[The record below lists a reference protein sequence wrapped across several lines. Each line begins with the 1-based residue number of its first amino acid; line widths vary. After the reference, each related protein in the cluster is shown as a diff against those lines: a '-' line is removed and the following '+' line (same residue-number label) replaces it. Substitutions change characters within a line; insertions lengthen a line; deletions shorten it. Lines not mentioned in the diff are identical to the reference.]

1 MLTIPAI
8 DILDGRCVRLSEGD
22 FERKTVYSENPS
34 DVAKTFA
41 DAGLSLVHVVDL
53 DGAKAGRIANWRSI
67 EAVLRVPGVTAEVGG
82 GVRTSDDIR
91 RLLDLGV
98 HRVVVGSVAA
108 KSPELAAYWI
118 EQFGADRIVIGMDVR
133 NGSVAVSG
141 WLEDSHRTPVDFLLD
156 LKKRGARTFIC
167 TDIARDGTMQG
178 TNVEFFRSLTG
189 ALPAVDL
196 IASGGIASVGD
207 IRRLREAGVSGV
219 VVGKA
224 LYEGRIRLEDLTDH
238 KA

>member
-1 MLTIPAI
+1 MLIIPAI

-22 FERKTVYSENPS
+22 FARKTVYSENPAE
-34 DVAKTFA
+34 VARTFA
-41 DAGLSLVHVVDL
+41 GAGLSMLHVVDL
-53 DGAKAGRIANWRSI
+53 DGAKAGRIANWQSI
-67 EAVLRVPGVTAEVGG
+67 ESILRVPGIEAEVGG
-82 GVRTSDDIR
+82 GVRTSEDIR

-98 HRVVVGSVAA
+98 RRVVIGSVAA
-108 KSPELAAYWI
+108 KSPELVGYWI
-118 EQFGADRIVIGMDVR
+118 EQFGAERIVIGMDVR
-133 NGSVAVSG
+133 NGSVAISG
-141 WLEDSHRTPVDFLLD
+141 WLEDSHRAPVDVLLD
-156 LKKRGARTFIC
+156 LKTRGARTFIC

-178 TNVEFFRSLTG
+178 TNVDFFRSLKN

-196 IASGGIASVGD
+196 IASGGIASLGD
-207 IRRLREAGVSGV
+207 IRLLAGAGVSGV